1 MNAAPPNA
9 SQTARQRAR
18 AELTREI
25 KESARRQLA
34 ETGAPQLSLRAVARE
49 LGLVSSALYRYFP
62 SRDDLLTALIID
74 AYDSLGEA
82 AEAAAEANGTAG
94 PRSGWRAVCHAVRDW
109 ARANPHEYALIYG
122 SPVPGYAAPDD
133 TVSPAIRVSG
143 AFLSLAQASEQAGD
157 ELGASTHA
165 ATAKERKALDGIRPA
180 LEAPVSDER
189 MVRWLMAWSTVFG
202 HVSLELFG
210 HMHRGIL
217 DYDAHFQQ
225 VTGQL
230 VADLG

>member
-25 KESARRQLA
+25 KEAARRQLA

-82 AEAAAEANGTAG
+82 AEAAAAANGTAG
-94 PRSGWRAVCHAVRDW
+94 PRGGWRAVCHAVRDW
-109 ARANPHEYALIYG
+109 ARANPHEYTLIYG
-122 SPVPGYAAPDD
+122 SPVPGYQAPRD
-133 TVSPAIRVSG
+133 TVGPGRPGPPG
-143 AFLSLAQASEQAGD
+143 A
-157 ELGASTHA
+157 
-165 ATAKERKALDGIRPA
+165 RPA
-180 LEAPVSDER
+180 GPRLLGHPVRVPGRPGRPGRRS
-189 MVRWLMAWSTVFG
+189 
-202 HVSLELFG
+202 
-210 HMHRGIL
+210 
-217 DYDAHFQQ
+217 QQ
-225 VTGQL
+225 ALLSSGP
-230 VADLG
+230 A

>member
-25 KESARRQLA
+25 KEAARRQLA

-82 AEAAAEANGTAG
+82 AEAAAANGTAG

-109 ARANPHEYALIYG
+109 ARQNPHE
-122 SPVPGYAAPDD
+122 
-133 TVSPAIRVSG
+133 
-143 AFLSLAQASEQAGD
+143 
-157 ELGASTHA
+157 
-165 ATAKERKALDGIRPA
+165 
-180 LEAPVSDER
+180 
-189 MVRWLMAWSTVFG
+189 
-202 HVSLELFG
+202 
-210 HMHRGIL
+210 
-217 DYDAHFQQ
+217 
-225 VTGQL
+225 
-230 VADLG
+230 